1 MQGRLAVLEKDG
13 MYAAGVFTAHGLF
26 ATSLPGRSRAQVVKA
41 VGGAGLDASEE
52 PAHLDILRVVF
63 DVYEGESHVDTS
75 EVPFDFSGLTEKEQ
89 RVLKQLLRVPR
100 GHTVTYG
107 QLASASGI
115 PGGARFV
122 GNVMARNRFAP
133 LIPCHRVVSSTG
145 LGGYGAGLATKRE
158 FLKREGAI
166 RE

>member
-1 MQGRLAVLEKDG
+1 MAILEKDG

-26 ATSLPGRSRAQVVKA
+26 STSLPRRSKAEVVKA
-41 VGGAGLDASEE
+41 VGGAGLDTSEAS
-52 PAHLDILRVVF
+52 AHIDILKLVF
-63 DVYEGESHVDTS
+63 QMYEGESDIDIGMVA
-75 EVPFDFSGLTEKEQ
+75 FDFSGLTEKEQ
-89 RVLKQLLRVPR
+89 RVLSQLLRVPR

-107 QLASASGI
+107 QLASDSGI

-133 LIPCHRVVSSTG
+133 LIPCHRVVSLTG
-145 LGGYGAGLATKRE
+145 LGGYGDGVATKRE

-166 RE
+166 RV